1 MSRLI
6 NTFDYD
12 RINVLIVDDQPVN
25 IDYLS
30 KILRN
35 DYNILVA
42 TSGKKAIEIANM
54 SHKLHLILLDISMPE
69 MDGYEVCRALKENPS
84 TIDIP
89 IIFVTALDGVED
101 EEKGFYY
108 GAADYISKP
117 FQPAIVRARVK
128 NQIELKRAKEALE
141 KTRESAVKANQA
153 KSEFLANMSH
163 EIRTPLNGVI
173 GFTELLLQTQL
184 SEVQKEYTENAYIS
198 GKALLDIIND
208 ILDFSKI
215 EAGKLDLEIIKADI
229 LSVIEES
236 ADIVKFQAE
245 KKGLE
250 LLLDIPFG
258 MPTTTKI
265 DPIRLKQILV
275 NLLNNA
281 VKFTEKG
288 EIELK
293 VTFERINNNV
303 GKYSFA
309 VRDTGIGIPADK
321 QAKLFQAF
329 SQADS
334 SITRKFGGTGLGLI
348 ISNMLA
354 EKMGSKINLTSADNE
369 GSTFDFSIILE
380 YESHEYND
388 YNFPIKNVLIID
400 DNRSTRLLL
409 KRTFYNLGISYIGAD
424 DGIKALN
431 FLEKYDFGLIIIDYH
446 MPYLDGMK
454 LLQLMREKISKSAD
468 IPVIILYKSSDMQ
481 AEFYKFD
488 NVYKLTKPIKTKD
501 LFSLMERIFFNK
513 EEENNKIE
521 EIDLYYHTEAINIL
535 VAEDVPLNM
544 SLIKS
549 MLQKCIYNPNIIEA
563 TDGIM
568 AIEKFKE
575 NKVDLVFMDIQMP
588 LMDGIDAS
596 REIRSIEKE
605 ENLDKVPIIA
615 LTAGAIK
622 EEKEK
627 ALEYGMDDFITKP
640 IELRK
645 LKEMVNYYIVDKSE

>member
-1 MSRLI
+1 
-6 NTFDYD
+6 
-12 RINVLIVDDQPVN
+12 VDDQPVN

-54 SHKLHLILLDISMPE
+54 SHKLHLVLLDISMPE
-69 MDGYEVCRALKENPS
+69 MDGYEVCRILKENPS
-84 TIDIP
+84 TMDIP
-89 IIFVTALDGVED
+89 VIFVTALDGVED

-141 KTRESAVKANQA
+141 KTRESAIKANQA

-163 EIRTPLNGVI
+163 EIRTPLNGVV
-173 GFTELLLQTQL
+173 GFTELLLQTEL
-184 SEVQKEYTENAYIS
+184 NEIQKEYAENAYIS

-281 VKFTEKG
+281 VKFTEQG

-293 VTFERINNNV
+293 VTFERINNSV
-303 GKYSFA
+303 GKYTFA
-309 VRDTGIGIPADK
+309 VRDTGIGIPPEK
-321 QAKLFQAF
+321 QTKLFQAF

-354 EKMGSKINLTSADNE
+354 EKMGSKISLTSQVEE
-369 GSTFDFSIILE
+369 GSTFEFSIILE
-380 YESHEYND
+380 YESNEPAE

-431 FLEKYDFGLIIIDYH
+431 FLEKYNFGLIIIDYH

-454 LLQLMREKISKSAD
+454 LLQLMREKIDKSVN

-481 AEFYKFD
+481 SDFNKFN

-501 LFSLMERIFFNK
+501 LFVLMDRIFFNK
-513 EEENNKIE
+513 VDNENKNE
-521 EIDLYYHTEAINIL
+521 EIALYHHNKSINIL
-535 VAEDVPLNM
+535 IAEDVPLNM

-549 MLQKCIYNPNIIEA
+549 MIQKCIYNPNIIEA
-563 TDGIM
+563 NDGIT
-568 AIEKFKE
+568 AVEKFKE
-575 NKVDLVFMDIQMP
+575 NEVDLVFMDIQMP

-596 REIRSIEKE
+596 NEIRNIEKE
-605 ENLDKVPIIA
+605 RDSKKVPIIA
-615 LTAGAIK
+615 LTAGALK
-622 EEKEK
+622 EERDK
-627 ALEYGMDDFITKP
+627 ALEYGMDDFLTKP
-640 IELRK
+640 IELKK
-645 LKEMVNYYIVDKSE
+645 LREIIINHIIEKK

>member
-1 MSRLI
+1 MI

-54 SHKLHLILLDISMPE
+54 SHKLHLVLLDISMPE
-69 MDGYEVCRALKENPS
+69 MDGYEVCRILKENPS
-84 TIDIP
+84 TMDIP
-89 IIFVTALDGVED
+89 VIFVTALDGVED

-141 KTRESAVKANQA
+141 KTRESAIKANQA

-163 EIRTPLNGVI
+163 EIRTPLNGVV
-173 GFTELLLQTQL
+173 GFTELLLQTEL
-184 SEVQKEYTENAYIS
+184 NEIQKEYAENAYIS

-281 VKFTEKG
+281 VKFTEQG

-293 VTFERINNNV
+293 VTFERINNSV
-303 GKYSFA
+303 GKYTFA
-309 VRDTGIGIPADK
+309 VRDTGIGIPPEK
-321 QAKLFQAF
+321 QTKLFQAF

-354 EKMGSKINLTSADNE
+354 EKMGSKISLTSQVEE
-369 GSTFDFSIILE
+369 GSTFEFSIILE
-380 YESHEYND
+380 YESNEPAE

-431 FLEKYDFGLIIIDYH
+431 FLEKYNFGLIIIDYH

-454 LLQLMREKISKSAD
+454 LLQLMREKIDKSVN

-481 AEFYKFD
+481 SDFNKFN

-501 LFSLMERIFFNK
+501 LFVLMDRIFFNK
-513 EEENNKIE
+513 VDNENKNE
-521 EIDLYYHTEAINIL
+521 EIALYHHNKSINIL
-535 VAEDVPLNM
+535 IAEDVPLNM

-549 MLQKCIYNPNIIEA
+549 MIQKCIYNPNIIEA
-563 TDGIM
+563 NDGIT
-568 AIEKFKE
+568 AVEKFKE
-575 NKVDLVFMDIQMP
+575 NEVDLVFMDIQMP

-596 REIRSIEKE
+596 NEIRNIEKE
-605 ENLDKVPIIA
+605 RDSKKVPIIA
-615 LTAGAIK
+615 LTAGALK
-622 EEKEK
+622 EERDK
-627 ALEYGMDDFITKP
+627 ALEYGMDDFLTKP
-640 IELRK
+640 IELKK
-645 LKEMVNYYIVDKSE
+645 LREIIINHIIEKK

>member
-141 KTRESAVKANQA
+141 KTRESAIKANQA

-184 SEVQKEYTENAYIS
+184 NEVQKEYAENAYIS

-258 MPTTTKI
+258 MPTATKI

-303 GKYSFA
+303 GKYGFA
-309 VRDTGIGIPADK
+309 VRDTGIGIPAEK

-354 EKMGSKINLTSADNE
+354 EKMGSKINLTSTADE

-380 YESHEYND
+380 YESHEYDD

-454 LLQLMREKISKSAD
+454 LLQLMREKISKSVD

-481 AEFYKFD
+481 AEFYKFN

-513 EEENNKIE
+513 EDDKNNVE
-521 EIDLYYHTEAINIL
+521 EIDLYYHNKPINIL

-568 AIEKFKE
+568 AIEQFKE
-575 NKVDLVFMDIQMP
+575 NKVDIVFMDIQMP

-596 REIRSIEKE
+596 REIRSIEKGKE
-605 ENLDKVPIIA
+605 MKQVPIIA

-645 LKEMVNYYIVDKSE
+645 LKEIVTYYIIDKS